1 MSQVIALL
9 LLLLCCATAY
19 GHEPEIDPPWVQNR
33 VDIEQL
39 EEGAKSHA
47 SLGFVKSNARKVESV
62 QDSQAYTMAFIKLA
76 IGILGFVVAALTG
89 LLVYVLR
96 RLFNKDEREP

>member
-1 MSQVIALL
+1 MIAALL
-9 LLLLCCATAY
+9 LLICCSTAY
-19 GHEPEIDPPWVQNR
+19 GHELEVEPPWVQNR
-33 VDIEQL
+33 VDIEQI
-39 EEGAKSHA
+39 EDEAKGHA
-47 SLGFVKSNARKVESV
+47 SLGFVKSNARKLGEV

-96 RLFNKDEREP
+96 RLFNKEERNL